1 MSHNTFGHLFRVTTW
16 GESHGPALGCVV
28 DGCPPG
34 IRLTEADVQVW
45 LEKRRP
51 GQGKFVTQ
59 RQEPDAVR
67 ILSGVFSDDRH
78 PEQVP
83 TGTPISLIIET
94 VDQRSRDYSA
104 IATSF
109 RPGHADYPNSAMFGV
124 RDYRGGGRQSARET
138 AARVAAGG
146 IARKIIPGVSLRA
159 CVVQIGP
166 HAVAADRIDWARVD
180 DNPFWCPDPEMVAV
194 WEE

>member
-34 IRLTEADVQVW
+34 IALSEADIQPW
-45 LEKRRP
+45 LDSRRP

-67 ILSGVFSDDRH
+67 ILSGVFEDERTKG
-78 PEQVP
+78 QVT
-83 TGTPISLIIET
+83 TGTPISMIIDN
-94 VDQRSRDYSA
+94 VAQRSRDYSE
-104 IATSF
+104 IAQAF
-109 RPGHADYPNSAMFGV
+109 RPGHADYPYFAKYGV

-138 AARVAAGG
+138 AARGGAGA
-146 IARKIIPGVSLRA
+146 IARKVIPGVTIRA
-159 CVVQIGP
+159 AVVQIGP
-166 HAVAADRIDWARVD
+166 HAVAADRVDWAETLN
-180 DNPFWCPDPEMVAV
+180 NPFWCPDA
-194 WEE
+194 